1 MDYELQNYSGANN
14 PVTYELWN
22 ECADPDYKVESLMWG
37 MAPIDGK
44 LLLDVGAGSG
54 FQAVRYAEKAFRV
67 FALEPDP
74 KMLRQIYLRLGKH
87 DVSNVSVLTASVE
100 EITLPRQSID
110 VAYAR
115 FAYFDGTENC
125 LPGLREIQRLLK
137 PEGHLFVIAADPDKS
152 AYGEMART
160 TYPNVFHKDHTKEHT
175 AFYSKHGFQRHSV
188 DTVIRAPD
196 IQTLKEML
204 AMDFPD
210 GLNNVKDKE
219 ITYSLSVY
227 HYQSEPA

>member
-74 KMLRQIYLRLGKH
+74 KMLRQIYLRLG
-87 DVSNVSVLTASVE
+87 N
-100 EITLPRQSID
+100 I
-110 VAYAR
+110 
-115 FAYFDGTENC
+115 
-125 LPGLREIQRLLK
+125 
-137 PEGHLFVIAADPDKS
+137 
-152 AYGEMART
+152 
-160 TYPNVFHKDHTKEHT
+160 
-175 AFYSKHGFQRHSV
+175 
-188 DTVIRAPD
+188 
-196 IQTLKEML
+196 
-204 AMDFPD
+204 
-210 GLNNVKDKE
+210 
-219 ITYSLSVY
+219 
-227 HYQSEPA
+227 